1 MSKWF
6 QEDNRTM
13 TCPYCGCP
21 DAAEAEEYGILAQ
34 GILAQAIFV
43 CPACGQSITR
53 GRWTTGSTRRAF
65 LRALRIAGPVV
76 LYAVA
81 FWLLRPYLETLKRFG
96 GSRST
101 PG

>member
-1 MSKWF
+1 MSQGF
-6 QEDNRTM
+6 QEDKRIV

-21 DAAEAEEYGILAQ
+21 DVAEAEEYGIPERGL
-34 GILAQAIFV
+34 LAQAIFV

-65 LRALRIAGPVV
+65 LKALRIAGPIV

-81 FWLLRPYLETLKRFG
+81 FWLLRPYLEALKRFG

>member
-1 MSKWF
+1 MSEGIQRGK
-6 QEDNRTM
+6 RIV
-13 TCPYCGCP
+13 TCPYCGCS
-21 DAAEAEEYGILAQ
+21 DVAEAEEYGIPERGL
-34 GILAQAIFV
+34 LVQAIFV
-43 CPACGQSITR
+43 CPACGQSMTR

-65 LRALRIAGPVV
+65 LKALRIAGPIV

-81 FWLLRPYLETLKRFG
+81 LWLLRPYLEALKRFG